1 MFQSV
6 ALSQTP
12 PSKRRVPVECV
23 SSDGAIAVADPPP
36 KGALKKRTVCV
47 ETPSLSSTRKFD
59 FGCVVCPMCLVSLHI
74 GFPLLSRVPALPRCD
89 HLPMRR
95 L

>member
-12 PSKRRVPVECV
+12 PSKRRVPVEGV

-47 ETPSLSSTRKFD
+47 EMLCCCVDASSILAVLS
-59 FGCVVCPMCLVSLHI
+59 
-74 GFPLLSRVPALPRCD
+74 
-89 HLPMRR
+89 
-95 L
+95 